1 MNVFDGGSFGLLSEI
16 KEKFTAIEFDTFK
29 EDKYGDMNDDHVD
42 VGSLISGQS
51 RNLSSVKLIKAENI
65 FKRLERVHN
74 RKALHLIPR
83 KDVVVVG
90 SSASNNNPSQTCNL
104 YSEPLDPD
112 SYNGKKANTSPDKK
126 SRASNVLG
134 ALIFGTGCGALGAFV
149 VMFMWTIFAVVPE
162 DYALAAKETGYKMP

>member
-16 KEKFTAIEFDTFK
+16 KEKFIAIEFDTFK

-42 VGSLISGQS
+42 VGSLISVQS
-51 RNLSSVKLIKAENI
+51 RNLSSVKLIKAE
-65 FKRLERVHN
+65 
-74 RKALHLIPR
+74 

-90 SSASNNNPSQTCNL
+90 LSASINNSSQTYNL

-112 SYNGKKANTSPDKK
+112 SYNDKKAYTSLDKK

-149 VMFMWTIFAVVPE
+149 VMFMWTIFAVVLE
-162 DYALAAKETGYKMP
+162 DYALAAKETGRQNVISYSSRSGHQR